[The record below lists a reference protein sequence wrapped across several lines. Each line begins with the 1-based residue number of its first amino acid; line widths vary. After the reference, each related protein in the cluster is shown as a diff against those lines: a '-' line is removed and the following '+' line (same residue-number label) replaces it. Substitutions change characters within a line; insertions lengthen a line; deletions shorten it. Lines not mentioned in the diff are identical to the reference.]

1 MPPAPLGAPVGARR
15 RALARLGAAGLSLL
29 LPCGAAFAKAAP
41 ARFAKWKGGATP
53 PLVLNDGKGRDYDLA
68 SYRGKLVLVN
78 FWATWC
84 EPCREEMPSLE
95 ELQERY
101 KGRPLVVLTV
111 NMEESDAKVARFMES
126 TLLQADSLIV
136 LYDRFGTVAKAW
148 KARLLPVTFL
158 VGADGRMRASL
169 LGTADW
175 TSPEVLA
182 QIDSFMP
189 GKAAR

>member
-53 PLVLNDGKGRDYDLA
+53 PLVLNDRKGRDYDLA